1 MRLFSTCRSCGEA
14 MLVTS
19 IDDTVHPTCAP
30 KPTAV
35 DIQCAEFLAAVQAG
49 DNARADELAATIDA
63 AERPT
68 LRGSALYYSQALG
81 WPVFPLKA
89 GSKEPATLKGF
100 KDATTNRRRIEAWW
114 NGNPN
119 YNIGLATG
127 HAFDVVDIDPG
138 PGGRESLAQLEQ
150 AGSLPD
156 VHGYVVTAGNRAEGR
171 PAGIHLYVKATGRGN
186 RAGFL
191 PGIDYRG
198 AGGYVVG
205 APSTLGNHQSWQ
217 WLMPPSPD
225 IKAHN
230 NTERKAA

>member
-1 MRLFSTCRSCGEA
+1 MRLFSTCRDCGEA

-19 IDDTVHPTCAP
+19 IDDTVHPTCEP

-68 LRGSALYYSQALG
+68 LRGSALYYSQSLG

-100 KDATTNRRRIEAWW
+100 KDATTNRRRIETWW

-119 YNIGLATG
+119 YNIGLPTG
-127 HAFDVVDIDPG
+127 HAFDVIDVDPAH
-138 PGGRESLAQLEQ
+138 GGWQSLAQLDE
-150 AGSLPD
+150 SDVLPD
-156 VHGYVVTAGNRAEGR
+156 IHGRVATAGGDDRLCGV
-171 PAGIHLYVKATGRGN
+171 HLYIAPTGDKNGTN
-186 RAGFL
+186 L
-191 PGIDYRG
+191 MPGIDYRG
-198 AGGYVVG
+198 FGGYVVG
-205 APSTLGNHQSWQ
+205 APSRLPGGRSWS
-217 WLMPPSPD
+217 WSSPPSPRVRRG
-225 IKAHN
+225 AMHQ
-230 NTERKAA
+230 ELAG